1 MQGIIQT
8 LFHSILNVIIFDKK
22 LWVIYISFCIDSY
35 SSGFKL
41 HMSDSKTNT
50 SSQNLSNMF
59 AAVVVQLLSLI
70 QFSVTPQTAA
80 HQAPQPFTISQI
92 LFKFMSVESVMLS
105 DSLILCSPLHL
116 LPSIFPSIMF
126 FLFLAFACSC
136 IPNY

>member
-92 LFKFMSVESVMLS
+92 LFKFMSIESVMLS

-126 FLFLAFACSC
+126 SLFLAFACSC